1 MRQPSRASVAEPAAW
16 PDQHSPRS
24 GGQRLTASAPTLIE
38 RHDIPFSELTTLRLG
53 GVAKRLIDAST
64 EDDSVEAVAS
74 AGDSLF
80 VMSGGSNLVVADEGV
95 DGTVVRINNRGISFS
110 ADDGTVR
117 AEIAAGEPWDDVVA
131 RCVTE
136 GLAGIECLSGIPG
149 STGATPIQN
158 VGAYGEEVSTTL
170 SAVRAYDRERAQVV
184 ELAPAECGFGY
195 RTSAFKRSE
204 RHVVLSVTFVLERS
218 KVGRPVQYAELAR
231 ALDIKLGASA
241 PLSEVRDA
249 VLALRRRK
257 GMVIDPDDPD
267 SVSAGS
273 FFVNP
278 ILTREEFAAFER
290 RASERLGS
298 DAKSPRW
305 PEGDGCV
312 KTSAA
317 WLIERAG
324 FHRGYGDGRVGVS
337 NKHTL
342 ALVNRGGGTTTELL
356 RLARQLRD
364 GVREQ
369 FGVTLRPEPTL
380 VGVEL

>member
-1 MRQPSRASVAEPAAW
+1 V
-16 PDQHSPRS
+16 
-24 GGQRLTASAPTLIE
+24 TASPPALTE

-53 GVAKRLIDAST
+53 GAAKRLIDATT
-64 EDDSVEAVAS
+64 EDGAVDAVAS

-95 DGTVVRINNRGISFS
+95 DGTVVRINNKGSSFS
-110 ADDGTVR
+110 ADDGTVH
-117 AEIAAGEPWDDVVA
+117 AEIAAGEPWDEVVA
-131 RCVTE
+131 RCVSE
-136 GLAGIECLSGIPG
+136 GLAGVECLSGIPG

-158 VGAYGEEVSTTL
+158 VGAYGQEVSTTI
-170 SAVRAYDRERAQVV
+170 SAVSTYDRVRGEVV
-184 ELAPAECGFGY
+184 ELVPAQCGFAY
-195 RTSAFKRSE
+195 RTSAFKGSD
-204 RHVVLSVTFVLERS
+204 RHVVLGVRFVLERS

-231 ALDIKLGASA
+231 ALGVELGARA

-257 GMVIDPDDPD
+257 GMVIDPEDPD

-278 ILTREEFAAFER
+278 VLSQDEFTALQR
-290 RASERLGS
+290 TVIDQLGA
-298 DAKSPRW
+298 DAKPPCW
-305 PEGDGCV
+305 PEADGRV

-324 FHRGYGDGRVGVS
+324 FRRGYGNGRVGVS

-342 ALVNRGGGTTTELL
+342 ALVNRGGGTTEELL
-356 RLARQLRD
+356 TLARELRD
-364 GVREQ
+364 GVRSQ
-369 FGVTLRPEPTL
+369 FGVTLRAEPTL